1 MLDVIGDLRP
11 RLSRLVNDTFVAVI
25 LFGSLARCEADSR
38 SDVDILV
45 LHKNLGRIDRVR
57 RRRAVYLAV
66 SALPRD
72 YPLTVIN
79 VDVDEF
85 RASSLRCCSTY
96 TGTPWFSREVL

>member
-11 RLSRLVNDTFVAVI
+11 RLSKLVNDTFVAVI

-38 SDVDILV
+38 SGVDILV
-45 LHKNLGRIDRVR
+45 FHKNLGRIDRVR

-72 YPLTVIN
+72 YPLTVID

-85 RASSLRCCSTY
+85 LNP
-96 TGTPWFSREVL
+96 GVVTPLLFNIYWDAVV